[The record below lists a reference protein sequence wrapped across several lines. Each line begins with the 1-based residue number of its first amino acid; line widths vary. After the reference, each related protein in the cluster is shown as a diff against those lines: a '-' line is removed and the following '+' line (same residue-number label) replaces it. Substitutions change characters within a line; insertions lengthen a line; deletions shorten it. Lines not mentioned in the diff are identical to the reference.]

1 MILQV
6 AFTRVDAENRSVV
19 WYALN
24 LPGTDGDIF
33 FFFYLQLLSEPGL
46 EIWFALPLGVPEA
59 SIQTLPLPCPSCV
72 TLLSHIF
79 SSTPKP
85 VPPSTFP

>member
-19 WYALN
+19 WHALN
-24 LPGTDGDIF
+24 LPGTDGDF
-33 FFFYLQLLSEPGL
+33 FFFLQLLSEPGL
-46 EIWFALPLGVPEA
+46 EIWFALPFGVPEA

-79 SSTPKP
+79 SSAPKP
-85 VPPSTFP
+85 VPLSTFL